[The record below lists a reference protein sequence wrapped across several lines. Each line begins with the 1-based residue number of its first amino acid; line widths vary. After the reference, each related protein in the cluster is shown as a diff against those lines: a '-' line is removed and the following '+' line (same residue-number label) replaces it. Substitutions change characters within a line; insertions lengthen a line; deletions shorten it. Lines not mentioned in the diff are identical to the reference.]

1 MRVVI
6 VDPADLVYA
15 ALLLLAGLTWLGI
28 LYLTDERR
36 P

>member
-15 ALLLLAGLTWLGI
+15 ALLLLTGLTGLA
-28 LYLTDERR
+28 YMCLTDEQVT
-36 P
+36 

>member
-15 ALLLLAGLTWLGI
+15 GLLLLTGLTWLGI
-28 LYLTDERR
+28 LYLTDERGA
-36 P
+36 